1 MFLLKQVKYFL
12 ADKNTCVL
20 YVSFLIKFILLYYYY
35 YYYCYYYYYYY
46 YYHYFYY
53 YYYYCHH
60 YCNLRRV
67 TCKLQPATCNLQPAP
82 ATCKLHPP
90 FQRWV
95 RIKHAMIVDRGEW
108 LGSLANIKG
117 ANKDV
122 KISVG
127 RSMTMQNFLFCT

>member
-35 YYYCYYYYYYY
+35 YYCYYYYYYY

-53 YYYYCHH
+53 YYYYYCHH

-67 TCKLQPATCNLQPAP
+67 TCNLQPATCNLQPATCNLQP
-82 ATCKLHPP
+82 ANYTLRAANHHGFKSASRL
-90 FQRWV
+90 V
-95 RIKHAMIVDRGEW
+95 ETLGDGET
-108 LGSLANIKG
+108 
-117 ANKDV
+117 
-122 KISVG
+122 G
-127 RSMTMQNFLFCT
+127 RVSQDGWKVFTIAFPEHY